1 MPHYDEA
8 RGLLAGELNSPAT
21 VLASTIRAAT
31 SKATPVDADE
41 LPLTDS
47 ATAFSLKKL
56 TWANL
61 KATLATWLDANLI
74 PATFTT
80 LKATLTAKIGAGAA
94 APSQKLLV
102 NTPNGVE
109 AGIQIFQDG
118 VESWTVSMPAGS
130 GTLNVKYSGAQLIAF
145 TPTGVAITGTIT
157 TSVAGAFHATSV
169 ALGNGAGA
177 GAGTLL
183 NAPVAGNPTKW
194 VGINDNGTT
203 RYIPAW

>member
-8 RGLLAGELNSPAT
+8 RGMLSDVVLQNAT
-21 VLASTIRAAT
+21 LVATATHAAT

-41 LPLTDS
+41 LPLVDS
-47 ATAFSLKKL
+47 ASSFSLKKL

-61 KATLATWLDANLI
+61 KATLATWLDAGLI
-74 PATFTT
+74 PATLTT
-80 LKATLTAKIGAGAA
+80 LKATLTFKVGAGAA

-109 AGIQIFQDG
+109 AGIQILQDG
-118 VESWTVSMPAGS
+118 IESWTVSMPAGS
-130 GTLNVKYSGAQLIAF
+130 GTLNVKYSGAQLVAF
-145 TPTGVAITGTIT
+145 TPTGLAITGTIT
-157 TSVAGAFHATSV
+157 TSAAGAFHATSV

-177 GAGTLL
+177 AAGTLL
-183 NAPVAGNPTKW
+183 NAPAAGNPTKW
-194 VGINDNGTT
+194 IGINDNGTT